1 MNAKEKDTKEK
12 ILDVANELFAEK
24 GFNGVSIREIAKL
37 ADVNLSAVNY
47 HFTNKENLY
56 ANVFQKNHTWMED
69 SVTKIGED
77 EDINTQE
84 FSWRVFEF
92 FSTNG
97 TSLLNT
103 FKIILNEKLDSLP
116 EEMFLDCKG
125 NMGPP
130 GQEVFLKK
138 IRQELGDEIPYEAI
152 HWAVKMI
159 FSDIIHFS
167 IMMNA
172 PMMKKKLLCDPGFS
186 PVEKKKSIY
195 NLVEAMLS
203 FIKANPDRWK

>member
-24 GFNGVSIREIAKL
+24 GFSGTSIREIAKL

-47 HFTNKENLY
+47 HFTNKETLY
-56 ANVFQKNHTWMED
+56 SEVFQRNHKWMED
-69 SVTKIGED
+69 SVTRIGED
-77 EDINTQE
+77 NDINTQE

-97 TSLLNT
+97 TSLLNS

-116 EEMFLDCKG
+116 DEIFLDCKG

-130 GQEVFLKK
+130 GQAVFLKK
-138 IRQELGDEIPYEAI
+138 IRHELGDEVPYEAI

-159 FSDIIHFS
+159 FSNIIHFS
-167 IMMNA
+167 MMMNA
-172 PMMKKKLLCDPGFS
+172 PMLKEKMKNEPSLQPAA
-186 PVEKKKSIY
+186 KKKSIY
-195 NLVEAMLS
+195 NLVEAMLNQ
-203 FIKANPDRWK
+203 IKANPDTWK

>member
-1 MNAKEKDTKEK
+1 MNAKEKDTKDK
-12 ILDVANELFAEK
+12 ILEVANELFAEK
-24 GFNGVSIREIAKL
+24 GFKGTSIREIAKL

-56 ANVFQKNHTWMED
+56 SQVFQQNHKWMED
-69 SVTKIGED
+69 SVTRIGED
-77 EDINTQE
+77 DLINTQE
-84 FSWRVFEF
+84 FAWRVFEF

-116 EEMFLDCKG
+116 EEIFLDCKG

-130 GQEVFLKK
+130 GQETFLKK
-138 IRQELGDEIPYEAI
+138 IRQELGEEIPYEAI

-159 FSDIIHFS
+159 FSDILHFS
-167 IMMNA
+167 IMLNA
-172 PMMKKKLLCDPGFS
+172 PMMKQKLLCDPSFH
-186 PVEKKKSIY
+186 PEEKKKSIY

-203 FIKANPDRWK
+203 FIKANPERWR